1 MAVVTTSP
9 TSLMAVSTALAKACC
24 CRSSPPATMARGRY
38 GNSIPAVNRANHWHD
53 QGRALQEANK
63 LDQARAAYQEALS
76 SSDQPALNTLA
87 NLIVLEINADRLDH
101 ANAWY
106 EEGIGRLASLH
117 PITEKHLQSAC
128 LLMNSGLQLQLQLQR
143 FQIAR
148 HLGQQLMQLQSSSSA
163 CTNLAVSSRW
173 NSRLQAA
180 VRAQRMALNL
190 PQGSCPRALL
200 WQPASNRSAS
210 QLRHIQLMN
219 LATYQLTCNPL
230 DPESWQLL
238 EARLGCRA
246 ETWGEER
253 PPWESLWNGTP
264 CHELLVW
271 DEQGYGDCIQS
282 LRWIPE
288 AAQRCEVLRLM
299 LRPELKRLVQKR
311 MNVPTNCH
319 IEALNHGQ
327 LPWDTASS
335 TRPGDGTTETTGS
348 SIRNCKKGE
357 PYLTRHEHKSDKS
370 KLKIGVVWAAGCK
383 DNPEA
388 RRAARLRDCPPEEL
402 HRWVKKTRVEAQVD
416 FINLQRPDH
425 PQNVGALGTSALSPT
440 GDWFET
446 AELLE
451 SLDGLITV
459 DTAMAHLGGAMGLP
473 TLILLNQPCDWRWG
487 QTGKETSWYKSCEIA
502 RCGRLNQW
510 KDA

>member
-1 MAVVTTSP
+1 
-9 TSLMAVSTALAKACC
+9 
-24 CRSSPPATMARGRY
+24 MARGRY

-76 SSDQPALNTLA
+76 RSDQPALHTLA

-106 EEGIGRLASLH
+106 EEGMARLASLR
-117 PITEKHLQSAC
+117 PLTQKDLQGAC

-173 NSRLQAA
+173 SGQLQAA
-180 VRAQRMALNL
+180 GRAQRMALNL
-190 PQGSCPRALL
+190 PQGLCPTALL
-200 WQPASNRSAS
+200 WQPAANTAAS

-219 LATYQLTCNPL
+219 LATYQLSCNPL
-230 DPESWQLL
+230 DPASWQLL

-246 ETWGEER
+246 ETWGEEH

-282 LRWIPE
+282 LRWLPE
-288 AAQRCEVLRLM
+288 AARRCDVMRLM
-299 LRPELKRLVQKR
+299 LRPELMRLVQRR
-311 MNVPTNCH
+311 MDLPINCRV
-319 IEALNHGQ
+319 EALNHEQMPWQAG
-327 LPWDTASS
+327 LPHIPVMALP
-335 TRPGDGTTETTGS
+335 TRLPQAFRALTMG
-348 SIRNCKKGE
+348 K
-357 PYLTRHEHKSDKS
+357 PYLIRHERKSNQS
-370 KLKIGVVWAAGCK
+370 QLKIGVVWAAGCK

-388 RRAARLRDCPPEEL
+388 RRAARLRDCPPEEMN
-402 HRWVKKTRVEAQVD
+402 RWLNKTKTEAQVEY
-416 FINLQRPDH
+416 INLQRPDH
-425 PQNVGALGTSALSPT
+425 PQAAAGLGPSALPPT
-440 GDWFET
+440 GDWFDT
-446 AELLE
+446 AQLLDG
-451 SLDGLITV
+451 LDGLISV
-459 DTAMAHLGGAMGLP
+459 DTAMAHLGGAMGVP
-473 TLILLNQPCDWRWG
+473 TLVLLNQPCDWRWG
-487 QTGKETSWYKSCEIA
+487 QVAEHSFWYESCRLA
-502 RCGRLNQW
+502 RCRTLNHW
-510 KDA
+510 SGALENIRPWTSCLIERCASSW